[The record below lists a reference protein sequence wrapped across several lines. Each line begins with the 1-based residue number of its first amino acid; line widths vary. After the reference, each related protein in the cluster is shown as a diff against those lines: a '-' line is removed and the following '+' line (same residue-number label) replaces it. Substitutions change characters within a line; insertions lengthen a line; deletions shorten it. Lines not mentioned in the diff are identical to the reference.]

1 MSALGWLMA
10 PATVWGLAAAVP
22 AVILEYLFRRLEG
35 PWHSYWYIFIPAACF
50 INYAVCQLVRQPG
63 LNLIDA
69 FIVFA
74 FSTMLSRALLSVFV
88 LGDHV
93 GPGTWFAL
101 ALLLMARIA
110 QVGWK

>member
-1 MSALGWLMA
+1 MLATLLA
-10 PATVWGLAAAVP
+10 PATLWGLAAAVP
-22 AVILEYLFRRLEG
+22 AVTLEFLFRKLPG
-35 PWHSYWYIFIPAACF
+35 PWHSYWYVFIPAACF
-50 INYAVCQLVRQPG
+50 INFAVCQLVRQPG

-74 FSTMLSRALLSVFV
+74 FSTTLSRTLISVFV

-93 GPGTWFAL
+93 GPGSWFAL
-101 ALLLMARIA
+101 GLLLMARVA

>member
-1 MSALGWLMA
+1 MSALGFVFA
-10 PATVWGLAAAVP
+10 PATMWGFAAALP
-22 AVILEYLFRRLEG
+22 AVTLEYLFRRLEG

-50 INYAVCQLVRQPG
+50 INFAVCQLVRQPG

-74 FSTMLSRALLSVFV
+74 FSTTLSRTLISVFI

-93 GPGTWFAL
+93 GPGSWFAL
-101 ALLLMARIA
+101 GLLLMARVA
-110 QVGWK
+110 QIGWR